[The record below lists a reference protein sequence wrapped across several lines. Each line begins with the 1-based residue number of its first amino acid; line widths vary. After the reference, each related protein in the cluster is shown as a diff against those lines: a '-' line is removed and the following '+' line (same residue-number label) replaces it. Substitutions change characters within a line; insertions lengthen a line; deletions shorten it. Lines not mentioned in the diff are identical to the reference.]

1 MFSRRVALV
10 VLVLVLLSKI
20 AGLVLVLLATACGA
34 PAPAPAASPAP
45 ATATA
50 VAEPP
55 PEILG
60 VSRLVFEPAE
70 YRLVNSGLA
79 TAALDAQ
86 VIMPGGTL
94 SMNNLV
100 GEPSLA
106 RGYMDGGC
114 IIGGQWATCPGG
126 GVSRVAAALCE
137 AGHLAGMDVSGV
149 PHSMITDGMGGYTPG
164 VECTYAW
171 PAHDTTLT
179 NPTPY
184 PVLIGAR
191 VEGSA
196 VVVEIVG
203 PKWFDV
209 QSLVEPL
216 TADCRAVVTRTRWL
230 PDGTLFDEET
240 RGTKYDSCR

>member
-1 MFSRRVALV
+1 MFSRRAAPYLLLV
-10 VLVLVLLSKI
+10 VLVLVLLAAACTTPPQPDPVAAVETPS
-20 AGLVLVLLATACGA
+20 TAA
-34 PAPAPAASPAP
+34 PVGTDPQ
-45 ATATA
+45 
-50 VAEPP
+50 

-60 VSRLVFEPAE
+60 ASRLVFEPAE
-70 YRLVNSGLA
+70 YRTVNSGLA
-79 TAALDAQ
+79 TAAIHGQ

-94 SMNNLV
+94 SMNALV
-100 GEPSLA
+100 GDPALG
-106 RGYMDGGC
+106 GYLPGGC
-114 IIGGQWATCPGG
+114 VIGGQWATCPGG

-137 AGHLAGMDVSGV
+137 AGHLAGMDVTGV
-149 PHSMITDGMGGYTPG
+149 PHSMITDAMGYLPG
-164 VECTYAW
+164 VECTYAY
-171 PAHDTTLT
+171 PVHDTTLT

-191 VEGSA
+191 VEGNA
-196 VVVEIVG
+196 VVVEVVG

-240 RGTKYDSCR
+240 RGTKYDSCH

>member
-1 MFSRRVALV
+1 MFSRRAAPYVLLV
-10 VLVLVLLSKI
+10 V
-20 AGLVLVLLATACGA
+20 LVLVLLATACSGA
-34 PAPAPAASPAP
+34 APQPATP
-45 ATATA
+45 ATAVPVGTD
-50 VAEPP
+50 PQ

-60 VSRLVFEPAE
+60 ASRLEFEPAE
-70 YRLVNSGLA
+70 YRTVNSGLA
-79 TAALDAQ
+79 TTAIHGQ

-149 PHSMITDGMGGYTPG
+149 PHSMITDAMGYTAG
-164 VECTYAW
+164 RECTYAY
-171 PAHDTTLT
+171 PVHDTTLT

-184 PVLIGAR
+184 PVLVGAR
-191 VEGSA
+191 VEGNA
-196 VVVEIVG
+196 VVVEVVG

-216 TADCRAVVTRTRWL
+216 TADCRAVVTRSRWL

-240 RGTKYDSCR
+240 RGTRYDSC

>member
-20 AGLVLVLLATACGA
+20 AGLVLVLLAAACSGA
-34 PAPAPAASPAP
+34 PPQPVAVETPAA
-45 ATATA
+45 A
-50 VAEPP
+50 VPVGTDP
-55 PEILG
+55 QPEILG
-60 VSRLVFEPAE
+60 AARLEFEPAE
-70 YRLVNSGLA
+70 YRTVNSTLA
-79 TAALDAQ
+79 TAAIHGQ
-86 VIMPGGTL
+86 VIMPGGSL
-94 SMNNLV
+94 SMNALV

-149 PHSMITDGMGGYTPG
+149 PHSMITDAMGYTAG
-164 VECTYAW
+164 RECTYAW

-191 VEGSA
+191 LEGNV
-196 VVVEIVG
+196 VVVEVVG

-216 TADCRAVVTRTRWL
+216 TADCRAVVTRSRWL

-240 RGTKYDSCR
+240 RGTRYESC